1 MRYVLAGLDCAGCAA
16 EIERELNRI
25 DGLENTTVSFTTRTI
40 ELPAELAATA
50 QATIDRI
57 HPGLDLMP
65 AADGAWRE
73 MAAAEEQG
81 EQSQLFIM
89 ASSAVLLA
97 LGWWL
102 GPRSELLRWVLF
114 IPAYLLVGWPVL
126 RQAGSNLIRG
136 RVFDEN
142 FLMTIATLGAVAI
155 GELAEAVAV
164 MLFYSVGEYFQDRA
178 VNRSRR
184 SIAALLAIR
193 PDYANIKQGDQIRP
207 VPPEAVSVGEEIVV
221 KPGERVPLDGVILTG
236 ASFVDT
242 SALTG
247 EPVPR
252 RLKPQDTI
260 LAGMVNGEAV
270 LTVKAAKPYSQSAV
284 ARILQLVEEAE
295 TRKAPAEQFITTFAR
310 YYTPAVVAAS
320 AAVAILPPLFV
331 PGAEF
336 STWFYR
342 ALVLLVISCPC
353 ALVISIPLGYFGGI
367 GNASRHGI
375 LIKGS
380 NFLNA
385 LSNLHTVVF
394 DKTGTLTKGVF
405 AVTEVQA
412 ADGFT
417 KQEVVRYAAHAEA
430 YSSHPIAES
439 IRRAYEQ
446 TMTPDPAAHYQDIPG
461 HGVLATV
468 DGHRVLVGNDR
479 LLHRQG
485 IPHNPNLCRAAG
497 THVFVAVDGTLAG
510 QIVVSD
516 QLRDEAQRATS
527 GLRRLGVKELF
538 LLTGDE
544 ESAARQVADRLQ
556 LDGYFAG
563 LLPEGKVQQ
572 VEALLAQSHPKGHT
586 LAFVGDGVNDAPVI
600 ARADVGIA
608 MGGLGSDAAI
618 EAADVVLMEDNP
630 AKLLTAVNIARHTR
644 RVVKQNIILA
654 LAIKFFFLILGAFG
668 LATIWEAVFADVGV
682 ALLAVLNATRT
693 LRYRIV
699 AKLR

>member
-81 EQSQLFIM
+81 EQRQLFIM

-97 LGWWL
+97 LGWCL

-193 PDYANIKQGDQIRP
+193 PDYANIRQGDQIRP

-270 LTVKAAKPYSQSAV
+270 LTVKVAKPYSQSAV

-310 YYTPAVVAAS
+310 YYTPAVVAAA

>member
-16 EIERELNRI
+16 EIERELQKVA
-25 DGLENTTVSFTTRTI
+25 GLENTVINFTTRTI
-40 ELPAELAATA
+40 ELPTELAATA
-50 QATIDRI
+50 QATIDDV
-57 HPGLDLMP
+57 HSGLNLVP
-65 AADGAWRE
+65 APTGAWEE
-73 MAAAEEQG
+73 MAAAGEHNEQR
-81 EQSQLFIM
+81 QLVLMGI
-89 ASSAVLLA
+89 SAALLA
-97 LGWWL
+97 AGWWL
-102 GPRSELLRWVLF
+102 GSRSELLRWALF

-155 GELAEAVAV
+155 GKLTEAVAV

-178 VNRSRR
+178 LNRSRR

-193 PDYANIKQGDQIRP
+193 PDYANIKHGEQLQQ
-207 VPPEAVSVGEEIVV
+207 VPPEAVAVGEEIVI
-221 KPGERVPLDGVILTG
+221 KPGERVPLDGVVLTG
-236 ASFVDT
+236 TSFVDT

-252 RLKPQDTI
+252 RLEPEDTI
-260 LAGMVNGEAV
+260 LAGMVNGETL
-270 LTVKAAKPYSQSAV
+270 LTVKVTKPYSQSAV

-310 YYTPAVVAAS
+310 YYTPAVVAAA
-320 AAVAILPPLFV
+320 AAVAVLPPLVV
-331 PGAEF
+331 PGANF

-375 LIKGS
+375 LVKGS

-394 DKTGTLTKGVF
+394 DKTGTLTEGIF
-405 AVTEVQA
+405 AVSEVRA
-412 ADGFT
+412 EHGFT
-417 KQEVVRYAAHAEA
+417 KEDVLRYAAHAEA
-430 YSSHPIAES
+430 YSTHPIAES
-439 IRRAYEQ
+439 IRRAYEERVE
-446 TMTPDPAAHYQDIPG
+446 PDPAANYQDIPG
-461 HGVLATV
+461 HGVIAAV
-468 DGHRVLVGNDR
+468 DGRQVLVGNDR
-479 LLHRQG
+479 LLHQQN
-485 IPHNPNLCRAAG
+485 IPHG
-497 THVFVAVDGTLAG
+497 TDICQAQGTQVYVAIDGQLAG
-510 QIVVSD
+510 EIIVSD
-516 QLRDEAQRATS
+516 RLKANAPKATQNLRQ
-527 GLRRLGVKELF
+527 LGVKKLF
-538 LLTGDE
+538 MLTGDE
-544 ESAARQVADRLQ
+544 ESAAKQVAGQLK

-563 LLPEGKVQQ
+563 LLPEGKVKQ
-572 VEALLAQSHPKGHT
+572 VEALLDQSRPQGHT

-600 ARADVGIA
+600 ARADVGVA

-630 AKLLTAVNIARHTR
+630 AKLATAVDIARYTR
-644 RVVKQNIILA
+644 RVVQQNIALA
-654 LAIKFFFLILGAFG
+654 LAIKFFFLALGVFG
-668 LATIWEAVFADVGV
+668 IATIWEAVFADVGV

-693 LRYRIV
+693 LRYK
-699 AKLR
+699 AS

>member
-1 MRYVLAGLDCAGCAA
+1 M
-16 EIERELNRI
+16 
-25 DGLENTTVSFTTRTI
+25 
-40 ELPAELAATA
+40 
-50 QATIDRI
+50 
-57 HPGLDLMP
+57 
-65 AADGAWRE
+65 
-73 MAAAEEQG
+73 
-81 EQSQLFIM
+81 
-89 ASSAVLLA
+89 
-97 LGWWL
+97 
-102 GPRSELLRWVLF
+102 
-114 IPAYLLVGWPVL
+114 GWPVL

-193 PDYANIKQGDQIRP
+193 PDYANIRQGDQIRP

-270 LTVKAAKPYSQSAV
+270 LTVKVAKPYSQSAV

-310 YYTPAVVAAS
+310 YYTPAVVAAA

-446 TMTPDPAAHYQDIPG
+446 TMTPDPPPITKISPA
-461 HGVLATV
+461 GVLATV
-468 DGHRVLVGNDR
+468 DVHRVLVGTTV
-479 LLHRQG
+479 
-485 IPHNPNLCRAAG
+485 CC
-497 THVFVAVDGTLAG
+497 T
-510 QIVVSD
+510 
-516 QLRDEAQRATS
+516 QRNS
-527 GLRRLGVKELF
+527 
-538 LLTGDE
+538 
-544 ESAARQVADRLQ
+544 
-556 LDGYFAG
+556 
-563 LLPEGKVQQ
+563 P
-572 VEALLAQSHPKGHT
+572 
-586 LAFVGDGVNDAPVI
+586 
-600 ARADVGIA
+600 
-608 MGGLGSDAAI
+608 
-618 EAADVVLMEDNP
+618 
-630 AKLLTAVNIARHTR
+630 
-644 RVVKQNIILA
+644 
-654 LAIKFFFLILGAFG
+654 
-668 LATIWEAVFADVGV
+668 
-682 ALLAVLNATRT
+682 
-693 LRYRIV
+693 
-699 AKLR
+699 